1 MRQSFLSGDSEVR
14 VELQHA
20 LHQRYYLL
28 ARLREHALELVAV
41 LLLADHVHVVDGRVV
56 CYERFFV
63 SFWRAENPTDMLHLV
78 LGADVKLDVVFIV
91 RATFLLLL
99 LRHRGERI
107 ARFTGQQYPVLASFI
122 R

>member
-1 MRQSFLSGDSEVR
+1 MRQSFLSGDPEVR

-28 ARLREHALELVAV
+28 ARFREHAVELVAV

-56 CYERFFV
+56 CYERFVV
-63 SFWRAENPTDMLHLV
+63 SFWRAKNSTDMLHLV
-78 LGADVKLDVVFIV
+78 LGADVKLDVIFVV

-99 LRHRGERI
+99 RGHRGERV
-107 ARFTGQQYPVLASFI
+107 ARLTGQQYPILVSFI
-122 R
+122 W